1 MCPNLSRSRRSFVR
15 LFFGALLVAVAPVL
29 APAQVPAAAPAAAAV
44 ESKFS
49 ETQREYV
56 HSYIR
61 QSIPDFPREFAE
73 PAVELFLGELQ
84 RKFPGET
91 ERMLSPDFSFKKYDT
106 ILFRLLGAQLTGSTQ
121 TALRE
126 DVARRRVQAVLEQEA
141 AGKLVGAMEAR
152 IAITKIKTMASFYPR
167 RLFEGRM
174 DDDEL
179 ALLLKKTREA
189 DAPAPAPAAPAK
201 PRELTASDIV
211 SEFGRRNQEGAAWQK
226 LRALAIESTLKTATG
241 EDLKVFLFRLRPDR
255 FRMVIQAGGAT
266 RFVTMFDGAKY
277 WQQVP
282 GRPWQEIPE
291 RSVGP
296 SRYLGEFVDP
306 LVAESGVTYSRL
318 PDSTEGE
325 QKIYRI
331 GVRRA
336 DGSGYTAWIDQTT
349 FRQVGRETDD
359 KQTVR
364 YSDFRSVAGIMM
376 AFREDS
382 TDANGKKTV
391 LTLTRASADPG
402 LIQSFFEPAESGS
415 LGFFELERMLG
426 RAAAPVA
433 ATKGTP

>member
-1 MCPNLSRSRRSFVR
+1 MG
-15 LFFGALLVAVAPVL
+15 LFAGAVFAAL
-29 APAQVPAAAPAAAAV
+29 APGAGLAQGPAAAPAPVV
-44 ESKFS
+44 ESRFS

-61 QSIPDFPREFAE
+61 QSLPDFPREFAE

-91 ERMLSPDFSFKKYDT
+91 ERMLSPDFSFKKYDG
-106 ILFRLLGAQLTGSTQ
+106 ILFRVLGTQLTGASQAT
-121 TALRE
+121 LRE
-126 DVARRRVQAVLEQEA
+126 EVARRRVQAALEQEA
-141 AGKLVGAMEAR
+141 GGKLVGAMESR
-152 IAITKIKTMASFYPR
+152 IAINKIKTMASFYPR

-179 ALLLKKTREA
+179 ALLLKKTRESE
-189 DAPAPAPAAPAK
+189 APGAAPAAPAK

-211 SEFGRRNQEGAAWQK
+211 AEYGRRNQEGAAWQN
-226 LRALAIESTLKTATG
+226 LRALSIESQLKTANG
-241 EDLKVFLFRLRPDR
+241 DDLKIFLFRLRPDR

-266 RFVTMFDGAKY
+266 RFMTIFDGSKY
-277 WQQVP
+277 WQQAP

-291 RSVGP
+291 RSVGS

-306 LVAESGVTYSRL
+306 LVADSGMTYTRL
-318 PDSTEGE
+318 PDGTEGAN
-325 QKIYRI
+325 KIFRI
-331 GVRRA
+331 GVRRQ

-376 AFREDS
+376 AFREES
-382 TDANGKKTV
+382 ADATGKKTV
-391 LTLTRASADPG
+391 LTLVRASPDPG

-426 RAAAPVA
+426 RAPVA
-433 ATKGTP
+433 ATP